1 MKYRITKIIS
11 DVFRLTTWTWSWL
24 AEYQHLQKTMLA
36 PIIRRAFIQ
45 SSSQPSVFPSA
56 ILLPFR
62 AYVSTANTTVPPNS
76 NTTPFQLTP
85 HLTSPSTTT
94 TNLSAPS
101 PNLPSPQLPQS
112 GTTPPIPAASP
123 LPPLLPLL
131 AAQPPYYI
139 VAHLHNRPYL
149 LTTGDVLRLP
159 FHLPNAAPGT
169 ILRLNRASAIGSRDY
184 TYRGKPWVDER
195 FYVCRVRVM
204 GVEGEPMR
212 IIKKTK
218 RRQRYVQTVKRKMR
232 YTVVRCLEVEVK
244 REESTEEDLGG
255 AWVGWGWI
263 LSFCFSNSRDTHLVK
278 PEVMA

>member
-1 MKYRITKIIS
+1 
-11 DVFRLTTWTWSWL
+11 
-24 AEYQHLQKTMLA
+24 MLA
-36 PIIRRAFIQ
+36 PVLRRAFIQ
-45 SSSQPSVFPSA
+45 SSFQPSLFPSA
-56 ILLPFR
+56 IIRLFR
-62 AYVSTANTTVPPNS
+62 AHVSTVNATIPPNS
-76 NTTPFQLTP
+76 NTTPSQLTP
-85 HLTSPSTTT
+85 HLTPPSTTT
-94 TNLSAPS
+94 TTTTLSAPL
-101 PNLPSPQLPQS
+101 PTLPSPQLLHS
-112 GTTPPIPAASP
+112 GTTSPSPAPSPP
-123 LPPLLPLL
+123 PPLLPLL

-159 FHLPNAAPGT
+159 FHLPKAAPGT

-244 REESTEEDLGG
+244 RE
-255 AWVGWGWI
+255 
-263 LSFCFSNSRDTHLVK
+263 
-278 PEVMA
+278 

>member
-1 MKYRITKIIS
+1 MHDIFCLADLFIYIFHHRKTSEGAVTNTPQKI
-11 DVFRLTTWTWSWL
+11 
-24 AEYQHLQKTMLA
+24 MLA
-36 PIIRRAFIQ
+36 PTIRRAFVQ
-45 SSSQPSVFPSA
+45 SSSQPSLFPSA

-62 AYVSTANTTVPPNS
+62 APISTANATVPPNN

-85 HLTSPSTTT
+85 PPITTT
-94 TNLSAPS
+94 TALAAPS
-101 PNLPSPQLPQS
+101 PNRPYPQ
-112 GTTPPIPAASP
+112 PPEFSTNYSIPAPSLP
-123 LPPLLPLL
+123 PPLLPLL
-131 AAQPPYYI
+131 AAQPPFYI

-169 ILRLNRASAIGSRDY
+169 ILRFNRASAIGSRDY

-244 REESTEEDLGG
+244 KE
-255 AWVGWGWI
+255 
-263 LSFCFSNSRDTHLVK
+263 
-278 PEVMA
+278 